1 MKGIRKQQ
9 GKSVNSRVKISDQS
23 INTNKDNR
31 STQVTTRRNRILS
44 SQKMV
49 GKEMVKRQS
58 KGTSRKLCMGVTMD
72 KEFLDGYLDKHAAE
86 LKISR
91 SWLAYSIL
99 RLYYGLPVEQKMKK
113 PFWSSKK

>member
-1 MKGIRKQQ
+1 
-9 GKSVNSRVKISDQS
+9 
-23 INTNKDNR
+23 
-31 STQVTTRRNRILS
+31 
-44 SQKMV
+44 MV
-49 GKEMVKRQS
+49 GKDMVYRQS
-58 KGTSRKLCMGVTMD
+58 KGSSRKLCMGVTMD

-99 RLYYGLPVEQKMKK
+99 RMYYGLPAEQKIKK

>member
-1 MKGIRKQQ
+1 MH
-9 GKSVNSRVKISDQS
+9 
-23 INTNKDNR
+23 
-31 STQVTTRRNRILS
+31 
-44 SQKMV
+44 
-49 GKEMVKRQS
+49 
-58 KGTSRKLCMGVTMD
+58 GVTMD

-99 RLYYGLPVEQKMKK
+99 RLYYGLPVEQKIKK